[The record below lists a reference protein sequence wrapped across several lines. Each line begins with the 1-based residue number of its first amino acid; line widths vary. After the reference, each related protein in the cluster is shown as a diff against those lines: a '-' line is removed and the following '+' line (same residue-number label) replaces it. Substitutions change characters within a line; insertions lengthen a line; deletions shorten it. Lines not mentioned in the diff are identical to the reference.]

1 MRCRLLV
8 ESTALTSCFVM
19 TAGAEHVQHPDEPA
33 PDGGVPAAH
42 ARARES
48 RPQEGGEPERDGA
61 VVGSGRDGVH
71 PRRGRSPGP
80 HPEEA
85 LRQPQRG
92 RGVQQGQQGQAESPD
107 SRLVLPLGCRAWFN
121 GDFTLKTPNKLILAK
136 KVE

>member
-1 MRCRLLV
+1 M
-8 ESTALTSCFVM
+8 TSCFIV

-42 ARARES
+42 ARAGEP

-61 VVGSGRDGVH
+61 VVGVGRDGLH
-71 PRRGRSPGP
+71 PRSGRGPGP

-92 RGVQQGQQGQAESPD
+92 RGVQQGQQGEAASPD
-107 SRLVLPLGCRAWFN
+107 PRLVYPSLEGISGACLAWFN
-121 GDFTLKTPNKLILAK
+121 SDFTLKHRTNT
-136 KVE
+136 

>member
-1 MRCRLLV
+1 
-8 ESTALTSCFVM
+8 M

-42 ARARES
+42 ARAGEP

-61 VVGSGRDGVH
+61 VVGVGRDGVH
-71 PRRGRSPGP
+71 PGSGRGPGP

-92 RGVQQGQQGQAESPD
+92 RGVQQGQQGETASPHPG
-107 SRLVLPLGCRAWFN
+107 LVHPSLEAISGACLAWFN
-121 GDFTLKTPNKLILAK
+121 SDFTLKHRTNT
-136 KVE
+136 